1 MPAFRKRI
9 SHPSLLALS
18 VALSLA
24 LAACSQGPSAEG
36 NKDGEAETKTEAV
49 VVETATVARRNLSAS
64 HVGTAALEARAEAQV
79 AAKTSGVALQVLAE
93 EGQAVRAGQP
103 LARLDGARASL
114 QVAQTNAQVAKL
126 EANYRRAAQL
136 AEQQLVSAN
145 DVDQLRFDLQNARAA
160 NQMARLELSYT
171 TVQAPISGVIA
182 SKSIK
187 PGNFVQINSP
197 VFRIVDTSRLEA
209 TLNVPE
215 REIDRIKQGQLVVLH
230 VDALPGRSFTG
241 QVERIAPVVDAG
253 SGTFRVIAGFAGEGS
268 LQPGMFGR
276 LSIQYEQRLQVPA
289 IPRSALLDESGE
301 ASVYVV
307 RDGKAERVVIETG
320 HSEDGYLEVRKGLA
334 VGDQVVIAGKS
345 ALREGSPV
353 QVIGTT
359 TAPKAETSAPA
370 QPANN

>member
-1 MPAFRKRI
+1 MPAFCKRI
-9 SHPSLLALS
+9 SHPGFLVFSIAT
-18 VALSLA
+18 ALA
-24 LAACSQGPSAEG
+24 LAGCKPPQEG
-36 NKDGEAETKTEAV
+36 AGKEEAKEEKTEAV
-49 VVETATVARRNLSAS
+49 VVEVAKVEPRTLSAS

-93 EGQAVRAGQP
+93 EGQAVRAGQA

-114 QVAQTNAQVAKL
+114 QVAQSNAQVAKL

-136 AEQQLVSAN
+136 AEQKMVSAN

-171 TVQAPISGVIA
+171 TVEAPISGVIA

-215 REIDRIKQGQLVVLH
+215 REIDRIRKGQPVLLT

-241 QVERIAPVVDAG
+241 QVERIAPVVEAG

-276 LSIQYEQRLQVPA
+276 LSIQYDQRAQVPA

-307 RDGKAERVVIETG
+307 RQGKAERVVIETG
-320 HSEDGYLEVRKGLA
+320 HSEDGYLEVRKGLDM
-334 VGDQVVIAGKS
+334 GEQVVIAGKS

-353 QVIGTT
+353 QVIGQD
-359 TAPKAETSAPA
+359 APA
-370 QPANN
+370 EAEKPLATQPASN